1 LWQCHTQP
9 NGDTYRFSYT
19 YSYSYANTDY
29 DSYSYPNGDTDS
41 NGKTYSYSKVYSHAE
56 RAPNSKAQAVILN
69 RRRGGSR
76 RIAASPIRRFVLLTI
91 RGFNLVTKALADN
104 SRQTSCPG

>member
-9 NGDTYRFSYT
+9 NGDTYRYSYT
-19 YSYSYANTDY
+19 YSYANTDY
-29 DSYSYPNGDTDS
+29 DSYSYSNGDTDS

-69 RRRGGSR
+69 RRRGGSHR
-76 RIAASPIRRFVLLTI
+76 FAASLFRSSNNPWF
-91 RGFNLVTKALADN
+91 
-104 SRQTSCPG
+104 QSCY